1 MQQEEPWIH
10 VPSKTNRRSRKP
22 AVSLQATN
30 APARDLTFEK
40 LTAEFKSKLKT
51 WQQSDCRKTALQ
63 VLKRIQPEEGWQ
75 VRKAICIGSGSLSR
89 ENMECRRRSFWQFV
103 VFYDLV
109 GALGSSGMTLYAQEP
124 AFTELDR
131 EFLEDLG
138 VRTLDVKPGDF
149 GLGAAKGH
157 LGPGTF
163 LFEPFIDM
171 NAAMLSELLQ
181 ASVGLYVG
189 SSIRGILGRQ
199 GVSEVKNLAAQ
210 FHERHEMM
218 KFPTFEV
225 DPNVLDGIG
234 IYWEEERD
242 EDEDGV

>member
-1 MQQEEPWIH
+1 
-10 VPSKTNRRSRKP
+10 
-22 AVSLQATN
+22 
-30 APARDLTFEK
+30 
-40 LTAEFKSKLKT
+40 
-51 WQQSDCRKTALQ
+51 
-63 VLKRIQPEEGWQ
+63 
-75 VRKAICIGSGSLSR
+75 
-89 ENMECRRRSFWQFV
+89 MECRRRSFWQFV

-109 GALGSSGMTLYAQEP
+109 GALDSSGMTLYAQEP

-131 EFLEDLG
+131 EFLEGLG
-138 VRTLDVKPGDF
+138 VRVLDMKPGDI

-171 NAAMLSELLQ
+171 NAVMLSEMLQ
-181 ASVGLYVG
+181 AGVGLYVG

-199 GVSEVKNLAAQ
+199 GVSEVKRLAAE
-210 FHERHEMM
+210 FHERHEMSR
-218 KFPTFEV
+218 FPTFEV